1 MSRNKDVENLPGKQC
16 QDDVSWGFFSGLSRK
31 FLPTVEKKCYSCI
44 AQGLRDAL
52 GFVAKDREGIDVLF
66 FNSACVS
73 FSTRS
78 EMAQKR
84 DFIKHIKNID
94 IIHNGGFTTQ

>member
-1 MSRNKDVENLPGKQC
+1 MWKISLANNARMMYLGDSSRVYPGSFC
-16 QDDVSWGFFSGLSRK
+16 LLSK
-31 FLPTVEKKCYSCI
+31 KKCYSCI